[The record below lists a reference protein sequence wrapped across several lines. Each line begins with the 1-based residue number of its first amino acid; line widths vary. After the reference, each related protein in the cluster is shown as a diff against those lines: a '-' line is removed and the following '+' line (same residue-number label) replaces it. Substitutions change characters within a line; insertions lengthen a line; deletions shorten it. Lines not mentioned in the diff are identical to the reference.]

1 MTAGDVKFSDAMSW
15 SVVFC
20 RSSSASMRSNNCVS
34 RCGGQ
39 GMGKHSS
46 KAIGRSDVGRSGE
59 TAGHGLALDDIA
71 DPV

>member
-1 MTAGDVKFSDAMSW
+1 
-15 SVVFC
+15 
-20 RSSSASMRSNNCVS
+20 
-34 RCGGQ
+34 
-39 GMGKHSS
+39 MGKHSS